1 MKRSYDSHEEKYI
14 DWYLQSL
21 LNNGYIKKYTF
32 HHKTYDLSIK
42 IVHKWKKK
50 MKRVEDKDMETT
62 VLQPH
67 TYTPD
72 VLVEWNKIAEG
83 IFYQNLTI
91 SDKLITPFIAQ
102 NDKSIWEIK
111 GSFDFQ
117 NMTRLVTLNIK
128 WVMEKYQDYIQIIVP
143 NKIFNTTFTP
153 QRYLLTDKSFIL
165 RKLKYK
171 NVRTIREF
179 TDSISK

>member
-1 MKRSYDSHEEKYI
+1 MKRSYDSYEEKYI

-21 LNNGYIKKYTF
+21 LNNGYINKYEF

-42 IVHKWKKK
+42 VVHRWKKK
-50 MKRVEDKDMETT
+50 MKRVDDKLINTT

-67 TYTPD
+67 SYTPD
-72 VLVEWNKIAEG
+72 VFIEWNKIAENV
-83 IFYQNLTI
+83 FYQNLT
-91 SDKLITPFIAQ
+91 SSEKLTTPFVAQ

-111 GSFDFQ
+111 GSFDFK

-128 WVMEKYQDYIQIIVP
+128 WVMEKYQEYIQIVIP
-143 NKIFNTTFTP
+143 DKIFDKTFTP
-153 QRYLLTDKSFIL
+153 PRYLLTDKSFKP

-179 TDSISK
+179 RDKIS